1 MLSIIIPTKNEEKL
15 LPLLLQSI
23 KNQDIKYH
31 EIIVADGGSTDRT
44 CDIASNCGCEVVLG
58 ESPAKA
64 RNNGAKAAS
73 GDLLLFLDA
82 DVVLDG
88 NLSVAL
94 DEFER
99 RRLDVASC
107 CLTLRKSR
115 VGTFLCK
122 IVYNLPIRLLERT
135 LPHGDDFILARKAM
149 HEMIDGF
156 DEEVRI
162 AEVHDYVRRAA
173 KFGSFGLLRSMK
185 ISTSA
190 RRYEISGVLRVGLA
204 FIALEMHMVLVGPV
218 KYDFFLFKFDDYCDE
233 RRVLKTLWAKF
244 TGWKATLFI
253 IWLISAASLLFLWYI
268 VVVLLFLGLNLRNKL
283 LKPARWIRRPTR

>member
-88 NLSVAL
+88 NKSNQPKANYDKEDAHPNFYQPIIVQVFVNSSYGFINLVTHHS
-94 DEFER
+94 
-99 RRLDVASC
+99 SS
-107 CLTLRKSR
+107 LTL
-115 VGTFLCK
+115 
-122 IVYNLPIRLLERT
+122 
-135 LPHGDDFILARKAM
+135 
-149 HEMIDGF
+149 
-156 DEEVRI
+156 
-162 AEVHDYVRRAA
+162 
-173 KFGSFGLLRSMK
+173 
-185 ISTSA
+185 
-190 RRYEISGVLRVGLA
+190 
-204 FIALEMHMVLVGPV
+204 
-218 KYDFFLFKFDDYCDE
+218 
-233 RRVLKTLWAKF
+233 
-244 TGWKATLFI
+244 
-253 IWLISAASLLFLWYI
+253 LISLC
-268 VVVLLFLGLNLRNKL
+268 GL
-283 LKPARWIRRPTR
+283 